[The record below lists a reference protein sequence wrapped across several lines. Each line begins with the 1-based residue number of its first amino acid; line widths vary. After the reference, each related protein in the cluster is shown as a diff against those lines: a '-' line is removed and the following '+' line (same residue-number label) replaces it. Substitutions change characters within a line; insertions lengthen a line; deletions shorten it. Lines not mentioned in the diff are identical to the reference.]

1 MSRKI
6 SNCRYNTPRTI
17 FDNSIPPYEPFS
29 ETGRWRTNNLLYQ
42 FRRNKGIPKSDCPI
56 KTIARR
62 GKFTVMYRVRLYYES
77 TTSLFRMN
85 SGDENQY

>member
-29 ETGRWRTNNLLYQ
+29 ETGRWRTKNLLYQ

-56 KTIARR
+56 KTISTR
-62 GKFTVMYRVRLYYES
+62 GKFTIMHTIKAYYEA
-77 TTSLFRMN
+77 TKTLFPM
-85 SGDENQY
+85 SVDDE